1 MADRNSGDSYTSYE
15 DITKHTSCLKLTDF
29 GLSHI
34 ISDGDKVTFAKFA
47 CGTHNYKAPELI
59 NVYNILNIFKN
70 SQIDKSVDMW
80 SFGVMLYQMATAYLP
95 SSIKKFK
102 YGNT

>member
-1 MADRNSGDSYTSYE
+1 MMRGFEDSEFDKKDDKQGSESSEKGNMADRNSGDSYTSYE

-59 NVYNILNIFKN
+59 NVYIF
-70 SQIDKSVDMW
+70 
-80 SFGVMLYQMATAYLP
+80 
-95 SSIKKFK
+95 
-102 YGNT
+102 